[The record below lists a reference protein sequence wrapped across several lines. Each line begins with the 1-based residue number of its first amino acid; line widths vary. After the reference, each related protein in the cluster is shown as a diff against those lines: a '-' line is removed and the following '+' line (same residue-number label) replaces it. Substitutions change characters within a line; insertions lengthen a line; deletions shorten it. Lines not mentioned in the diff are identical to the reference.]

1 MTKFA
6 SDIAIHHRQPQPQL
20 HSLQLF
26 LCKGIE
32 IKCKQNFIN
41 GTKTKKTLQNRKK
54 YENRMQNCFAPP
66 GFTRAITRCAA
77 TAAGAFCGLRSAE
90 KREGREREREGLIT
104 QSDKAGRKE
113 TEDGW
118 RKGGGEGGDDAWIG
132 YSTLAR
138 ARRATRAGRA
148 GITLFRRIERVSEP
162 SSSSCSC
169 EQPFDGW
176 TNAMRTRIN
185 EASKRRFLRSLL
197 PVCARKRQRAICD
210 RYCPH

>member
-1 MTKFA
+1 MFCATGLYQ
-6 SDIAIHHRQPQPQL
+6 SDHAVCGH
-20 HSLQLF
+20 
-26 LCKGIE
+26 CG
-32 IKCKQNFIN
+32 
-41 GTKTKKTLQNRKK
+41 G
-54 YENRMQNCFAPP
+54 
-66 GFTRAITRCAA
+66 GF
-77 TAAGAFCGLRSAE
+77 LRSE
-90 KREGREREREGLIT
+90 LGRVSTVSRGREGLIT